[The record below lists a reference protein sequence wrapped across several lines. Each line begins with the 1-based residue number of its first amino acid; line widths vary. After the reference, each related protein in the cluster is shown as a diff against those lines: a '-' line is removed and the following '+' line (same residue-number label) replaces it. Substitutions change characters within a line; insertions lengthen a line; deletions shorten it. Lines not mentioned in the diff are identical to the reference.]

1 MPCLPGLWLSP
12 LRNTLNPRLASW
24 SLSLPAPTLAAASS
38 TLSASSVASSASA
51 STASTASASVSSSSA
66 PAPTTASATETTTTT
81 KTSSTASPSGSP
93 LKRPPPSL
101 LPPFEPLSSSPG
113 LPRPSKRQNV
123 GTGSGTGAHLRYPT
137 PVPTSSTGILSSSPL
152 RDKMSI
158 GLMERAPLSAVP
170 SIELNENGE
179 TLLMGRSSNS
189 SHFQL
194 SANRLIS
201 RVHVRARYV
210 QAATPLEAS
219 KIEITCNGW
228 NGLKLH
234 CQGRTWELLKGDSFT
249 SETEG
254 TEIMVDVHDAR
265 VLIQWPKRSSS
276 AADANGLLSD
286 ASWEDSPPP
295 ASTRASAANLQAS
308 PLRRAARIQ
317 SPDSP
322 TPAPRRRS
330 VIYEDDDDDDYMP
343 DSDDREDPDVAASMR
358 TEATASFSSDEGS
371 GEDDESD
378 PDEENDPVVLSFG
391 PYGANISTRLASI
404 TTKSPRV
411 TKRSLNKGSS
421 ETDKDTEA
429 TLQKP
434 KSKKDEDEEEEEEK
448 EEEVEAKEEEHE
460 DEEEDEE
467 EEPTRIPSEADAA
480 ISNHVVNQLAFSRL
494 SSTPLSTIMHNLPAE
509 QIKDVS
515 RDALRL
521 LIETTPCIGIIKRQG
536 KDAAG
541 KALES
546 EYYYI
551 PEDDTDMQRRAAVV
565 DGLRKPSLRACRKQ
579 HKQYYWKRPKT
590 P

>member
-1 MPCLPGLWLSP
+1 
-12 LRNTLNPRLASW
+12 
-24 SLSLPAPTLAAASS
+24 
-38 TLSASSVASSASA
+38 
-51 STASTASASVSSSSA
+51 
-66 PAPTTASATETTTTT
+66 
-81 KTSSTASPSGSP
+81 
-93 LKRPPPSL
+93 
-101 LPPFEPLSSSPG
+101 
-113 LPRPSKRQNV
+113 
-123 GTGSGTGAHLRYPT
+123 
-137 PVPTSSTGILSSSPL
+137 LSSSPL

-295 ASTRASAANLQAS
+295 AGTRAASTANLQAS

-330 VIYEDDDDDDYMP
+330 VVAADDDAGIQIYEDDDDDDYMP
-343 DSDDREDPDVAASMR
+343 DSDDREDPDMAASMR

-421 ETDKDTEA
+421 ETLRPSKLGRSSEDKDAEA
-429 TLQKP
+429 GLRKP
-434 KSKKDEDEEEEEEK
+434 KSKKVTIEDKRRQPKDEEEEDEK
-448 EEEVEAKEEEHE
+448 EEEEVEEEEEGVVEAREDE

-467 EEPTRIPSEADAA
+467 EEPTRVPSEADAA

-509 QIKDVS
+509 QIKDIS

-579 HKQYYWKRPKT
+579 HKVGGLWGAVT
-590 P
+590 